1 MPRIAKYFKTKL
13 NLIVYYI
20 HFVILGQISLER
32 VIKFENQQKWYFYV
46 SVSMKKKKK
55 KKNLNIQ
62 QRTLAIF
69 YTPILSDKI
78 SENSFQEDLKTSVDS
93 FFLNFISIFW
103 FRILKML
110 EMRFS
115 LFFCCFQIGFSLHH
129 TPCRTLSLK
138 TKYR

>member
-55 KKNLNIQ
+55 KKIWTSSKGRLLFF
-62 QRTLAIF
+62 TLRYCLIKSVKTVF
-69 YTPILSDKI
+69 R
-78 SENSFQEDLKTSVDS
+78 KTSKP
-93 FFLNFISIFW
+93 LLI
-103 FRILKML
+103 
-110 EMRFS
+110 
-115 LFFCCFQIGFSLHH
+115 LFFW
-129 TPCRTLSLK
+129 TLFPFFDSEFWKCSKWDFLYFFVVFRLDSRC
-138 TKYR
+138 TILLAAL